1 MRILVIGAGSIGGT
15 VAGEIIRAGGDVSL
29 VTGRPQNTGAIN
41 RHGIHLET
49 PERTFHVDAR
59 AFDRASQLA
68 DERFDVILLATKADA
83 VVETAREAAPL
94 LADDGFIA
102 TLQNGIVG
110 GDVADAIGP
119 QRVVAISVG
128 FAATMHGPGKYERTS
143 GGKLHIG
150 ELDGPATARVRR
162 LAKWL
167 EAVTEVEVE
176 DNMAGALWAKLAI
189 NSGITSIG
197 ALTGLTLGASLRHKS
212 VRDAFMAIYSET
224 IDTAV
229 ALGVTPEKI
238 AADPWLLYLPPT
250 AGLPTRLY
258 KHLIARVVGARY
270 RNLKSSSLQ
279 SLERGRKTE
288 MPHING
294 RVVKAAHSV
303 GRKAPA
309 NQAVCDMVEELECG
323 QRGFGLENVDELLR
337 RLAA

>member
-1 MRILVIGAGSIGGT
+1 MRILVVGAGSIGGT
-15 VAGEIIRAGGDVSL
+15 VAGEVIQAGGQVTL
-29 VTGRPQNTGAIN
+29 VTGRPANTEAIN
-41 RHGIHLET
+41 EKGIHIKT
-49 PERTFHVDAR
+49 PERDFRVDAK
-59 AFDRASQLA
+59 AVDRASQLG
-68 DERFDVILLATKADA
+68 DERFDAILLATKADA
-83 VVETAREAAPL
+83 VVETASEAAPF
-94 LADDGFIA
+94 LAEEGFIA

-110 GDVADAIGP
+110 GDVAEAVGGEN
-119 QRVVAISVG
+119 VVSISVG
-128 FAATMHGPGKYERTS
+128 FAATMHGPGDYERTS

-150 ELDGPATARVRR
+150 ELEGPATARVRR

-197 ALTGLTLGASLRHKS
+197 ALTGLTLGASLRYRS

-238 AADPWLLYLPPT
+238 AADPWLLYLPKD
-250 AGLPTRLY
+250 AGFPTRLY
-258 KHLIARVVGARY
+258 KHLIARVVGAKY
-270 RNLKSSSLQ
+270 RKLKSSSLQ

-294 RVVKAAHSV
+294 RVVKAARSI
-303 GRKAPA
+303 GREAPA
-309 NQAVCDMVEELECG
+309 NQAVCDMVEELESG